1 MVREAELIRD
11 QLAQVGIKLDIK
23 PLLTGP
29 QENVLA
35 KGDFDIALDSH
46 GGTIS
51 LSIPATNPDFPAR
64 GYKNDELKN
73 LYGEYLTSLDE
84 NKRRDSAI
92 RIQQIIAED
101 LPSLPIYNP
110 SSAVIFRKSKNVK
123 WFWTKNG
130 LGGGAPIWW
139 NKLALVKKQ

>member
-1 MVREAELIRD
+1 MVREAELVRD
-11 QLAQVGIKLDIK
+11 QLAQVGIRLDIK
-23 PLLTGP
+23 PLTTGP

-51 LSIPATNPDFPAR
+51 LNIPATNPDFPAR
-64 GYKNDELKN
+64 GYKKDELKN
-73 LYGEYLTSLDE
+73 LYDEFLTALDE
-84 NKRRDSAI
+84 NKRRAAAVQ
-92 RIQQIIAED
+92 IQQIVAED
-101 LPSLPIYNP
+101 LPSVAIYNP
-110 SSAVIFRKSKNVK
+110 SSKVVFRKNKNVK

-139 NKLALVKKQ
+139 NKLALLKRQ